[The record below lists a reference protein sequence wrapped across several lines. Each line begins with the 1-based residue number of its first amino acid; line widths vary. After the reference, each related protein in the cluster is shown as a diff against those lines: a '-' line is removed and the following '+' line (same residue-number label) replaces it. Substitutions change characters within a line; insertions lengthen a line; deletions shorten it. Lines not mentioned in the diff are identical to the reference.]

1 MLCTCMPANETQTD
15 DDREDE
21 GARGSNRGEERQSRS
36 EKSGGGND

>member
-1 MLCTCMPANETQTD
+1 MLCTCMPVNGRQTD

-21 GARGSNRGEERQSRS
+21 GARESNRGKERQSQS